1 MTANLLEQ
9 FLNAHDY
16 DIRKSRNGRWI
27 DQKCTMDELC
37 FVADCV
43 VVYLQEGGK
52 QPFQSP
58 DIWHTDYAIENVQKL
73 FSKPDPTDKST
84 IDEYN
89 KFFRQPLKML
99 AAAGVLQEAGKKKN
113 TIQFVVENE
122 AVLDY
127 LSLRERNCL
136 DFLCAYITKTLK
148 DSGLLDA
155 FESFFDEQTKENFKI
170 VKDKFCKFC
179 WDYTPITEGK
189 KDEPN
194 RIFAKVINPL
204 AVQKKKRGSIGGIL
218 SKRIITLE
226 NIKYNRANNRDKNIK
241 DKNVS
246 RQQAQNVDAIEKVVY
261 DYNIEKAKR
270 RLRKFNDKFN
280 NARSEILDSMSIG
293 QQATHMHHIFPKNEF
308 PQIADYV
315 ENLIALTAGQHL
327 QKAHPAGN
335 TQLIDRDYQYIC
347 LINKTESIRKNLV
360 DGIGEPLYD
369 FFLFMF
375 VLDTGLR
382 TDFFEVLP
390 ENDFV
395 QVASGIDINFPN
407 K

>member
-1 MTANLLEQ
+1 MTQNLLEQ

-16 DIRKSRNGRWI
+16 DIRKTRNGRWI

-84 IDEYN
+84 MDEYN

-99 AAAGVLQEAGKKKN
+99 AAAGVLRENGKKRN
-113 TIQFVVENE
+113 AIQFSVENE

-127 LSLRERNCL
+127 LSLRERNCF
-136 DFLCAYITKTLK
+136 DFLCSYIRKTLQ
-148 DSGLLDA
+148 DSGLWDA
-155 FESFFDEQTKENFKI
+155 FESFFDEQTKENYTI
-170 VKDKFCKFC
+170 AKDKFREFC
-179 WDYTPITEGK
+179 WKYTPIKKGK

-194 RIFAKVINPL
+194 RIFTKVLNPL
-204 AVQKKKRGSIGGIL
+204 AVLYKKKGTVGGHI
-218 SKRIITLE
+218 SKKIITLE
-226 NIKYNRANNRDKNIK
+226 DIKYNRTNFRDKKK

-246 RQQAQNVDAIEKVVY
+246 RQHAQLADKVQKDIY
-261 DYNIEKAKR
+261 DYNVEKAKR
-270 RLRKFNDKFN
+270 RLRKFNDAFN
-280 NARSEILDSMSIG
+280 NGRSEITDAMSIG
-293 QQATHMHHIFPKNEF
+293 QQATHMHHIFPRNEF
-308 PQIADYV
+308 PIIADYV
-315 ENLIALTAGQHL
+315 ENLIALTSGQHL

-335 TQLIDRDYQYIC
+335 TQVIDKDYQYTC
-347 LINKTESIRKNLV
+347 LLNKTESIRRNLLENF
-360 DGIGEPLYD
+360 GEPLYD

-375 VLDTGLR
+375 VLDTGLS
-382 TDFFEVLP
+382 TDYFETLQ

-395 QVASGIDINFPN
+395 QVAAGIEINFPN

>member
-1 MTANLLEQ
+1 MTTNLLEQ

-16 DIRKSRNGRWI
+16 DVRKTRNGRWI

-73 FSKPDPTDKST
+73 FSKPDPTDKTT

-99 AAAGVLQEAGKKKN
+99 AAAGVLREAGKKKN

-148 DSGLLDA
+148 DSGLWDA
-155 FESFFDEQTKENFKI
+155 FASFLDEQTKENFKI
-170 VKDKFCKFC
+170 AKDKFRKFC
-179 WDYTPITEGK
+179 WDFTPISEGK

-194 RIFAKVINPL
+194 RIFTKVLNPL
-204 AVQKKKRGSIGGIL
+204 AALHQKKGAVGGHI
-218 SKRIITLE
+218 SRKIITLE
-226 NIKYNRANNRDKNIK
+226 DIKYNRTNFRDKNK
-241 DKNVS
+241 EKNVS
-246 RQQAQNVDAIEKVVY
+246 RQQAQFDTKVEEDIY
-261 DYNIEKAKR
+261 DYNVEKAKR

-280 NARSEILDSMSIG
+280 NGRSEITDAMSIG
-293 QQATHMHHIFPKNEF
+293 QQATHMHHIFPKNEY
-308 PQIADYV
+308 PVIADYV

-327 QKAHPAGN
+327 QKAHPAGR
-335 TQLIDRDYQYIC
+335 TQFVDKDFQYIC
-347 LINKTESIRKNLV
+347 LLNKTESIRRNLIE
-360 DGIGEPLYD
+360 GFGEPLYD
-369 FFLFMF
+369 FALYMF
-375 VLDTGLR
+375 VLDTGLS
-382 TDFFEVLP
+382 TDYFEALP
-390 ENDFV
+390 LNDFV
-395 QVASGIDINFPN
+395 QVAAGIEFNFPN

>member
-1 MTANLLEQ
+1 MTQNLLEQ

-16 DIRKSRNGRWI
+16 DIRKTRNGRWI

-84 IDEYN
+84 MDEYN

-99 AAAGVLQEAGKKKN
+99 AAAGVLRENGKKRN
-113 TIQFVVENE
+113 AIQFSVENE

-127 LSLRERNCL
+127 LSLRERNCF
-136 DFLCAYITKTLK
+136 DFLCSYIRKTLQ
-148 DSGLLDA
+148 DSGLWDA
-155 FESFFDEQTKENFKI
+155 FESFFDEQTKENFTI
-170 VKDKFCKFC
+170 AKDKFREFC
-179 WDYTPITEGK
+179 WEYTPIKKGK

-194 RIFAKVINPL
+194 RIFTKVLNPL
-204 AVQKKKRGSIGGIL
+204 AVLYKKRGTVGGRL
-218 SKRIITLE
+218 SKKIITLE
-226 NIKYNRANNRDKNIK
+226 DIKYNRTNFRDKKK

-246 RQQAQNVDAIEKVVY
+246 RQQAQMVDKSQDVVY
-261 DYNIEKAKR
+261 DYNVEKVKR
-270 RLRKFNDKFN
+270 RLRKFNDTYN
-280 NARSEILDSMSIG
+280 NGRSEIIDSMSIG

-308 PQIADYV
+308 PIIADYI
-315 ENLIALTAGQHL
+315 ENLIALTSGQHL
-327 QKAHPAGN
+327 QKAHPAGK
-335 TQLIDRDYQYIC
+335 TQIIDKDYQYIC
-347 LINKTESIRKNLV
+347 LMNKTENIRRNLLE
-360 DGIGEPLYD
+360 DFGEPLYD
-369 FFLFMF
+369 FDDYMF
-375 VLDTGLR
+375 VLDTGLA
-382 TDFFEVLP
+382 TDYFRELP
-390 ENDFV
+390 ENDFA
-395 QVASGIDINFPN
+395 QVAAGIEINFPN

>member
-1 MTANLLEQ
+1 MTQNLLEQ

-16 DIRKSRNGRWI
+16 DIRKTRNGRWI

-52 QPFQSP
+52 QPFRSP

-73 FSKPDPTDKST
+73 FSKPDPTDEST

-99 AAAGVLQEAGKKKN
+99 AAAGVLQEDGKKNN
-113 TIQFVVENE
+113 TILFSVENE

-127 LSLRERNCL
+127 LSLRERNCF
-136 DFLCAYITKTLK
+136 DFLCSYIRKTLQ
-148 DSGLLDA
+148 DSGLWDA
-155 FESFFDEQTKENFKI
+155 FESFFDEQTKEQYQN
-170 VKDKFCKFC
+170 VKEAFRKFC
-179 WDYTPITEGK
+179 WDYTPIK
-189 KDEPN
+189 NNAEPN
-194 RIFAKVINPL
+194 RIFTKVLNPL
-204 AVQKKKRGSIGGIL
+204 AVLYKKRGTVGGAL
-218 SKRIITLE
+218 SKKIITLE
-226 NIKYNRANNRDKNIK
+226 DIKYNRTNFRDKDK

-246 RQQAQNVDAIEKVVY
+246 RQHAQLAEKVQEDIY
-261 DYNIEKAKR
+261 DYNVEKAKR
-270 RLRKFNDKFN
+270 RLRKFNDAFN
-280 NARSEILDSMSIG
+280 NCRSEILDSMAIG
-293 QQATHMHHIFPKNEF
+293 QQATHMHHIFPKHEF
-308 PQIADYV
+308 PQIADFV

-335 TQLIDRDYQYIC
+335 TQVIDKDFQYTC
-347 LINKTESIRKNLV
+347 LISKTENIRKNLV
-360 DGIGEPLYD
+360 DGIGEQLYD
-369 FFLFMF
+369 FFSFMM
-375 VLDTGLR
+375 VLDTGLH
-382 TDFFEVLP
+382 TDFFEALP
-390 ENDFV
+390 ENDFA

>member
-43 VVYLQEGGK
+43 VVYLEEGGK
-52 QPFQSP
+52 QPFTKT
-58 DIWHTDYAIENVQKL
+58 DIWHSPFAEENVQKL
-73 FSKPDPTDKST
+73 FSKPDPKHRST
-84 IDEYN
+84 LDEYN
-89 KFFRQPLKML
+89 KFFRDPLKML
-99 AAAGVLQEAGKKKN
+99 AAAGVLSEKKKGN
-113 TIQFVVENE
+113 TIFFKVENE
-122 AVLDY
+122 AILNF
-127 LSLRERNCL
+127 LSLRERNCF
-136 DFLCAYITKTLK
+136 DFLCSYIKKTLK
-148 DSGLLDA
+148 DSGLWDA
-155 FESFFDEQTKENFKI
+155 FESFFDEQTKEQFNN
-170 VKDKFCKFC
+170 VKDKFQQFC
-179 WDYTPITEGK
+179 WKYTPIEN
-189 KDEPN
+189 KDEPG
-194 RIFAKVINPL
+194 RIFPKVLNPL
-204 AVQKKKRGSIGGIL
+204 AVLYKKKGAIRGIM
-218 SKRIITLE
+218 SKNIITLE
-226 NIKYNRANNRDKNIK
+226 DIKYNRTNFRDKDKN
-241 DKNVS
+241 KNVS
-246 RQQAQNVDAIEKVVY
+246 RQQALLTDKIQADIY
-261 DYNIEKAKR
+261 DYNVEKAKR

-280 NARSEILDSMSIG
+280 GARSEILDSMGIG
-293 QQATHMHHIFPKNEF
+293 QQATHMHHIFPKHEF
-308 PQIADYV
+308 PVIADYV

-335 TQLIDRDYQYIC
+335 TQVIDRDYQYIC
-347 LINKTESIRKNLV
+347 LISKTESIRKNLV

-382 TDFFEVLP
+382 TDYFETLP
-390 ENDFV
+390 EKDFA

>member
-1 MTANLLEQ
+1 MEQ

-16 DIRKSRNGRWI
+16 DIRKTRNGRWI

-58 DIWHTDYAIENVQKL
+58 DIWHTDYAIKNVQKL
-73 FSKPDPTDKST
+73 FSKPDPTDETT

-99 AAAGVLQEAGKKKN
+99 AAAGVLRENGKKKN
-113 TIQFVVENE
+113 TIQFSVENE

-127 LSLRERNCL
+127 LSLRERNCF
-136 DFLCAYITKTLK
+136 DFLCSYIRKTLH
-148 DSGLLDA
+148 DSGLWDA
-155 FESFFDEQTKENFKI
+155 FESFFDEQTKEQYQN
-170 VKDKFCKFC
+170 VKEVFRKFC
-179 WDYTPITEGK
+179 WDYTPIKNK
-189 KDEPN
+189 KEPN
-194 RIFAKVINPL
+194 RIFTKVLNPL
-204 AVQKKKRGSIGGIL
+204 AVLYKKRGTIRGVL
-218 SKRIITLE
+218 SKKIITLE
-226 NIKYNRANNRDKNIK
+226 DIKYNRTNFRDKEKN
-241 DKNVS
+241 KNVS
-246 RQQAQNVDAIEKVVY
+246 RQHAQHEDKVQDIY
-261 DYNIEKAKR
+261 DYNVEKAKR
-270 RLRKFNDKFN
+270 RLRKFNDTFN
-280 NARSEILDSMSIG
+280 NSHSEITDAMSIG
-293 QQATHMHHIFPKNEF
+293 QKATHIHHIFPKNEY

-335 TQLIDRDYQYIC
+335 TQVIDRDYQYLC
-347 LINKTESIRKNLV
+347 LISKTESIRRNLLEEF
-360 DGIGEPLYD
+360 GEPLYD
-369 FFLFMF
+369 FFLFML

-382 TDFFEVLP
+382 TKYFESLP
-390 ENDFV
+390 ENDFA
-395 QVASGIDINFPN
+395 QVTAGIDINFPN

>member
-58 DIWHTDYAIENVQKL
+58 DIWHTPYAIENVQKL

-99 AAAGVLQEAGKKKN
+99 AAAGVLREDGKVNN
-113 TIQFVVENE
+113 TIQFSVENE

-127 LSLRERNCL
+127 LSLRERNCF
-136 DFLCAYITKTLK
+136 DFLCSYITKTLK
-148 DSGLLDA
+148 DSGLWDA
-155 FESFFDEQTKENFKI
+155 FESFFDEQTKEQYNS
-170 VKDKFCKFC
+170 VKEKFRQFC
-179 WDYTPITEGK
+179 WDNTPINNQA
-189 KDEPN
+189 EPN
-194 RIFAKVINPL
+194 RIFTKVLNPL
-204 AVQKKKRGSIGGIL
+204 AVLFKKRGTVGGAF
-218 SKRIITLE
+218 SKKIITLE
-226 NIKYNRANNRDKNIK
+226 DIKYNRTNFRDKDK

-246 RQQAQNVDAIEKVVY
+246 RQQALVTEKVREDIY
-261 DYNIEKAKR
+261 DYNVEKAKR
-270 RLRKFNDKFN
+270 RLRKYNDKFN
-280 NARSEILDSMSIG
+280 NARSEILDSISIG
-293 QQATHMHHIFPKNEF
+293 QQATHMHHIFPKHEF
-308 PQIADYV
+308 PVIADYV

-335 TQLIDRDYQYIC
+335 TQVIDRDYQYTC
-347 LINKTESIRKNLV
+347 LISKTESIRKNLLE
-360 DGIGEPLYD
+360 GFGEPLYE
-369 FFLFMF
+369 FSSFMF

-382 TDFFEVLP
+382 TEFFKNLP
-390 ENDFV
+390 ENDFA
-395 QVASGIDINFPN
+395 QVVSGIDINFPN
-407 K
+407 S

>member
-1 MTANLLEQ
+1 MTQNLLEQ

-16 DIRKSRNGRWI
+16 DIRKTRNGRWI

-43 VVYLQEGGK
+43 VVYLQEGGN

-84 IDEYN
+84 MDEYN

-99 AAAGVLQEAGKKKN
+99 AAAGVLRENGKKRN
-113 TIQFVVENE
+113 AIQFSVENE

-127 LSLRERNCL
+127 LSLRERNCF
-136 DFLCAYITKTLK
+136 DFLCSYIRKTLQ
-148 DSGLLDA
+148 DSGLWDA
-155 FESFFDEQTKENFKI
+155 FESFFDEQTKENFNI
-170 VKDKFCKFC
+170 AKDKFREFC
-179 WDYTPITEGK
+179 WEYTPIKKGK

-194 RIFAKVINPL
+194 RIFPKVLNPL
-204 AVQKKKRGSIGGIL
+204 AVLYKKRGTVGGHI
-218 SKRIITLE
+218 SKNIITLE
-226 NIKYNRANNRDKNIK
+226 DIKYNRTNFRDKDK

-246 RQQAQNVDAIEKVVY
+246 RQQAQLVDKSQDVVY
-261 DYNIEKAKR
+261 DYNVEKAKR

-280 NARSEILDSMSIG
+280 NAHSEIIDSMAIG
-293 QQATHMHHIFPKNEF
+293 HQATHMHHIFPKHEF
-308 PQIADYV
+308 PIIADYV

-335 TQLIDRDYQYIC
+335 TQVIDRDYQYTC
-347 LINKTESIRKNLV
+347 LISKTESIRKNLV
-360 DGIGEPLYD
+360 EGIGEPLYD
-369 FFLFMF
+369 FFFFMF
-375 VLDTGLR
+375 VLDTGLS
-382 TDFFEVLP
+382 TDYFEALP

-395 QVASGIDINFPN
+395 QVAAGIEVNFPN